1 MDARQSRLIED
12 LAGIFR
18 GEILCDPI
26 SRSLYATDGSLHQIT
41 PLGIACPRDREDLQT
56 LVRYAG
62 ENQIPVVARGAGT
75 SVGGEAL
82 GAGLVVDFSRHMHA
96 VEEIGAETVRV
107 QPGVV
112 HSRLNRALRAQG
124 RYFPPDPSNSET
136 TTLGSMLALDAAGSH
151 SLSIGSTRDHVVNLD
166 VVSADGILFTASQEY
181 VPAAPTDIS
190 SSASS
195 SPPRNELQ
203 QNESQPDESARF
215 KQGLIRRLTTIL
227 HQNAKL
233 IQEKQ
238 PPKQVRNRAGYQLRD
253 VLVGSQLALPRLLVG
268 SEGTLGLFTA
278 AVLRTAVLPTNRCVL
293 LIGFESVE
301 SALHAVQSML
311 PHQPTACDLVDRRLL
326 TLARYLDPR
335 FASLIPA
342 ATETGLIVE
351 QTGCSPSDLTQRVR
365 ELTREIQSLPDAG
378 QILLEA
384 TTEEEIEFLWS
395 LPQRMIPL
403 LNRARGETCPVPIVE
418 DIAVPPEGL
427 LEFITRAR
435 RVWQGH
441 ELTVSLYAHAAV
453 GQVHLRPFLRAPY
466 QGPMLEELA
475 RELYEVAI
483 SVGGSI
489 SGEHGLGLSR
499 TAFLQTQSGELYRVF
514 QQIKS
519 LFDPHHLLNPGKVL
533 SLDPHLTV
541 RHLRP
546 QIELPGPLVELQLN
560 WSPQEFAA
568 TATSCH
574 GCGACRTQ
582 ETHTRMCP
590 FFRTETAEE
599 RSPRAKANAMRA
611 IVDGRLPPHEL
622 ASSDLQG
629 LSRLCFQ
636 CKQCQVDCPTEVNI
650 PQLMLEA
657 KAQFVAANGPRTAE
671 WFLTRVHDWSDLLGR
686 LSWLVNP
693 LLKQR
698 GVRWL
703 LERVVGVSHQ
713 RKLPPFARQTFLKTA
728 PREWLAPPESLRN
741 PVPVIY
747 FVDHFAN
754 SHDPELGLALG
765 RILMHN
771 GRKLHVPPGQVRSGM
786 GLISTGD
793 LEPAR
798 RLARQNLRVLAEFA
812 REGCPIV
819 CTEPA
824 AVVCLKQEYPRL
836 IDHPDVQLVAD
847 QVIEAGAYL
856 EGLHQQNQ
864 LRTDFAPLGFSAFYH
879 TPCHLRALGRTTPLV
894 DLCRLIPDLQISSV
908 DQGCSGFA
916 GTFGFT
922 REHFEESLAM
932 GKGLIEQMQ
941 SNQIHFGLTECSS
954 CKLQMEQQATAPTL
968 HPLKI
973 IAFAYGLM
981 PEIHRRLPPGGQKR
995 LNDKLSA
1002 RL

>member
-395 LPQRMIPL
+395 LPQRVIPL

-514 QQIKS
+514 
-519 LFDPHHLLNPGKVL
+519 
-533 SLDPHLTV
+533 
-541 RHLRP
+541 

-703 LERVVGVSHQ
+703 LERVVGVSRQ

-864 LRTDFAPLGFSAFYH
+864 LRTDFAPLGFSA
-879 TPCHLRALGRTTPLV
+879 RA
-894 DLCRLIPDLQISSV
+894 
-908 DQGCSGFA
+908 
-916 GTFGFT
+916 
-922 REHFEESLAM
+922 
-932 GKGLIEQMQ
+932 
-941 SNQIHFGLTECSS
+941 N
-954 CKLQMEQQATAPTL
+954 
-968 HPLKI
+968 
-973 IAFAYGLM
+973 
-981 PEIHRRLPPGGQKR
+981 PPSPG
-995 LNDKLSA
+995 
-1002 RL
+1002 